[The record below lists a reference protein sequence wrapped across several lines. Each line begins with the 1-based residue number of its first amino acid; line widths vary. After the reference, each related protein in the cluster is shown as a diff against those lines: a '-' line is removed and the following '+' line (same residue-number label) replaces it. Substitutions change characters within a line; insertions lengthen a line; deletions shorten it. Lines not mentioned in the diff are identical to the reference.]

1 MANRIKIEVLE
12 KDKLA
17 QLRNLMLV
25 SWVVYFISSLLVVV
39 LLNQSRWMILAV
51 ALFGIAG
58 AISSAIFLYKIVN
71 RLYINTYKI
80 LFFALYVVSMF
91 IPLGWII
98 SVVILTLAIIDI
110 KKTLKT
116 S

>member
-1 MANRIKIEVLE
+1 MANRIKTEVLE

-25 SWVVYFISSLLVVV
+25 SWVVYFISSLLVIMLGNFSKWVV
-39 LLNQSRWMILAV
+39 LAA
-51 ALFGIAG
+51 ALLGIAG
-58 AISSAIFLYKIVN
+58 AILSAIFLYKIVS
-71 RLYINTYKI
+71 RLYIKKYMK
-80 LFFALYVVSMF
+80 LFFALYIVSIF
-91 IPLGWII
+91 IPFGWII
-98 SVVILTLAIIDI
+98 GVIILTLTVIDV